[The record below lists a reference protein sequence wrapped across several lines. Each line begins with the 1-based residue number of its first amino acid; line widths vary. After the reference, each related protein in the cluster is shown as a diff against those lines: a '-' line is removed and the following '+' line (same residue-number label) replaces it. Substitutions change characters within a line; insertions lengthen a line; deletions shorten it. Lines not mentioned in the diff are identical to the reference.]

1 MTPLEY
7 VQQRKIVAIVRGL
20 KPEYI
25 VRLGHAFEEGGI
37 GLMEVTYDQK
47 APETWKN
54 TAAAI
59 EAVEKEFG
67 DRVLVGAG
75 TVITPEQVSMTYNA
89 GGHYLVTPTTQPEI
103 IRMGK
108 ALGMGLYPGAFS
120 PSEILEA
127 WNAGADAVKVFPA
140 GSLGPGYIKAVR
152 APLGH
157 IPLMAVGGVNEKN
170 AAEYMK
176 AGCVGIGAGGNLVNR
191 EWIENGE
198 WDKVTALAREFMK
211 AVRPMW
217 RFPSQITET
226 TLLLSAR
233 CRSMKLARTP

>member
-75 TVITPEQVSMTYNA
+75 TVITPEQVSMTY
-89 GGHYLVTPTTQPEI
+89 
-103 IRMGK
+103 RK

-211 AVRPMW
+211 AVR
-217 RFPSQITET
+217 EE
-226 TLLLSAR
+226 
-233 CRSMKLARTP
+233 

>member
-127 WNAGADAVKVFPA
+127 WKAGADAVKVFPA

-211 AVRPMW
+211 AVR
-217 RFPSQITET
+217 EE
-226 TLLLSAR
+226 
-233 CRSMKLARTP
+233 

>member
-7 VQQRKIVAIVRGL
+7 VKERKIVAIVRGL

-37 GLMEVTYDQK
+37 GLMEVTYNQK
-47 APETWKN
+47 APDTWKN

-67 DRVLVGAG
+67 DRMLVGAG

-89 GGHYLVTPTTQPEI
+89 GGRYLVTPTTQPEI

-108 ALGMGLYPGAFS
+108 ALGLGLYPGALT
-120 PSEILEA
+120 PTEILTAFE
-127 WNAGADAVKVFPA
+127 AGADAVKVFPV
-140 GSLGPGYIKAVR
+140 SNLGPGYIKAVK
-152 APLGH
+152 APLSH

-170 AAEYMK
+170 AADFMK
-176 AGCVGIGAGGNLVNR
+176 AGCVGLGVGGNLVNK
-191 EWIENGE
+191 EWIESGQ
-198 WDKVTALAREFMK
+198 WDKITALAKEFMK
-211 AVRPMW
+211 AVN
-217 RFPSQITET
+217 E
-226 TLLLSAR
+226 A
-233 CRSMKLARTP
+233 